1 MVLVACHIQFSVST
15 QGGWQTAQTA
25 IDWDPVA
32 GIHNA
37 IPDPQG
43 PFEPGAAMEMF
54 LPHVSTGP
62 IPNKVEVV
70 AGIWAD
76 GETFGEA
83 DWVKE
88 LVDRRASLASTYEQA
103 ISLLQQGLNQS
114 WTRDRYLAAVN
125 NLPVPS
131 SERPSPYALI
141 RTAVAL
147 SPNSRADPE
156 ALQRAIQDLSAHFTQ
171 KLDQLRPA
179 KPSAGDVTSH

>member
-15 QGGWQTAQTA
+15 QAQTA

-37 IPDPQG
+37 VPDPQG
-43 PFEPGAAMEMF
+43 PFEPGAAMEMY
-54 LPHVSTGP
+54 LPHVSPGALP
-62 IPNKVEVV
+62 DKVEVV

-103 ISLLQQGLNQS
+103 ISLLQQGLDQN
-114 WTRDRYLAAVN
+114 WTRDQYLAAVN
-125 NLPVPS
+125 NLLAPS
-131 SERPSPYALI
+131 GGRPSPYDLI

-147 SPNSRADPE
+147 IPNSLVDDPE
-156 ALQRAIQDLSAHFTQ
+156 ALQHAIQDLSAHFTQ
-171 KLDQLRPA
+171 KLEQLRPA
-179 KPSAGDVTSH
+179 KPSAGDATSH